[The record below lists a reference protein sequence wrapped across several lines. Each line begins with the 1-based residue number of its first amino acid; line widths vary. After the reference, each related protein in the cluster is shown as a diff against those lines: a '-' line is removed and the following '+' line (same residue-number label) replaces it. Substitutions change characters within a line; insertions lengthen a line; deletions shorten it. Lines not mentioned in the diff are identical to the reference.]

1 MDGIKKAA
9 LFLSG
14 LEWKTVDTLLGRL
27 EPEQA
32 RALRR
37 EMMSLEFQSV
47 SSQDTNRLAS
57 EFLHAAGNKTRRA
70 GGSARHAVIEHQL
83 AAPPTTYGPPPRKNS
98 SPRFMETD
106 FQPQDGTEKKKKSKQ
121 KPFEFFRNR
130 SAVEIVQEMAQEHP
144 QTVAVVVAHLPA
156 SQARA
161 VLEEMPD
168 VLQKDVTRRL
178 AAFDV
183 PDEEVLHDIE
193 TSIRERF
200 EERLREKQRRAAVRQ
215 VLGELRVEK

>member
-98 SPRFMETD
+98 TPRFVETD
-106 FQPQDGTEKKKKSKQ
+106 FQPQDWTEKKLKQ
-121 KPFEFFRNR
+121 KPFEFFHNS
-130 SAVEIVQEMAQEHP
+130 SAAEIVQEMAQEHP
-144 QTVAVVVAHLPA
+144 QTIAMVVAHLPA

-161 VLEEMPD
+161 VLEEMPG
-168 VLQKDVTRRL
+168 VLQKDLARRL